1 VHDELFNSESHHPQ
15 CTTVKQEEAQGVE
28 NSSLHVL
35 QLLDA
40 ELDMVSDLYGLL

>member
-1 VHDELFNSESHHPQ
+1 
-15 CTTVKQEEAQGVE
+15 VE